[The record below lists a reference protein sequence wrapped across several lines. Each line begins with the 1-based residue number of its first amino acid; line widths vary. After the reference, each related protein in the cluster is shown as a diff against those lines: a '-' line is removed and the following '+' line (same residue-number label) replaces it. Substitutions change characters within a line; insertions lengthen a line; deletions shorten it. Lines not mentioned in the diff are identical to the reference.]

1 MTTVNDPNLNLK
13 VKKSKVLR
21 CFLSFLLVSFKKILL
36 FLAVEK
42 ISENMHI
49 IANEPSLAF
58 YRIQEHVRK
67 VLPLVVDR
75 RSEVEVLQQELQGK
89 VSQKYQG
96 LKKMLFLF
104 ISLSLF
110 V

>member
-1 MTTVNDPNLNLK
+1 
-13 VKKSKVLR
+13 
-21 CFLSFLLVSFKKILL
+21 
-36 FLAVEK
+36 
-42 ISENMHI
+42 MHI

-89 VSQKYQG
+89 VNSY
-96 LKKMLFLF
+96 LNFTRFLN
-104 ISLSLF
+104 LY
-110 V
+110 

>member
-1 MTTVNDPNLNLK
+1 
-13 VKKSKVLR
+13 
-21 CFLSFLLVSFKKILL
+21 
-36 FLAVEK
+36 
-42 ISENMHI
+42 MHI

-89 VSQKYQG
+89 VGFNNFQDV
-96 LKKMLFLF
+96 
-104 ISLSLF
+104 ISHNTPI
-110 V
+110 